1 MFILVYIIIIIIVLN
16 DPQSSLKYL
25 KEAWD
30 ISELSTNEKRPLIN
44 LYISNYISL
53 NQLQEAVSF
62 LQRIK
67 VEDYTNSNS
76 ALDIYVNLA
85 NVYFILLFYILVVYL
100 Q

>member
-85 NVYFILLFYILVVYL
+85 NVFYIYNYIS
-100 Q
+100 